1 MGLIIVPEEYYHLPR
16 NLAPICIEDHDAAG
30 EPINLEW
37 IDRGVRPIHGRLC
50 HLTERIV
57 GDQWAVSEV
66 AGNAVHSLWLEY
78 GDSLGSDP
86 ARQVQARAEWEA
98 QDIRFGGWR
107 LRKGRE
113 RYLDDLDEA
122 IRAAISHDPRDC
134 GQLYEMRLDMQAL
147 ARTEDRVLNSA
158 CRTTELSQSRAKRQ
172 SLYARDPRYQAT
184 RSARLEIVQNEDW
197 EHIIHCSPCYAE
209 YLEITNEIRGAK
221 DRKR

>member
-1 MGLIIVPEEYYHLPR
+1 MGLIIVPQEYDNLPR

-30 EPINLEW
+30 DPINLEW

-57 GDQWAVSEV
+57 GDLWAVSEV

-78 GDSLGSDP
+78 RDDLGSDP

-98 QDIRFGGWR
+98 KDIRAGGWR

-122 IRAAISHDPRDC
+122 IRAAISHDPRDY

-147 ARTEDRVLNSA
+147 ARTEDRVLKQMIDLYLRGWTWQEIGEELKLKPNTLERKFRRWKQRVRHHDGTA
-158 CRTTELSQSRAKRQ
+158 CQ
-172 SLYARDPRYQAT
+172 P
-184 RSARLEIVQNEDW
+184 
-197 EHIIHCSPCYAE
+197 
-209 YLEITNEIRGAK
+209 
-221 DRKR
+221 